1 MDLLLIRHAEP
12 IRVVDADGP
21 ADPHL
26 HERGIA
32 QAERLAQWLAEEELH
47 AIWSSPLRRAIETA
61 AGIARAHNLPVTVDE
76 ELAEFDRDANS
87 YIPVEELKATR
98 DPRYQLLAEGR
109 LEEFGAGD
117 PEAFR
122 AGVILAVERI
132 IEASPGR
139 TAAVVCHGGVIN
151 LYLGHVLGIE
161 RRMFFEPAYTS
172 ISRVVASRSGVRS
185 VRCLN
190 EVAHLRHTG
199 LLLS

>member
-12 IRVVDADGP
+12 IRIVDADGP

-26 HERGIA
+26 HERGVA

-61 AGIARAHNLPVTVDE
+61 APIARVHNLPVTMDE
-76 ELAEFDRDANS
+76 ELAEFDREANS
-87 YIPVEELKATR
+87 YIPIEELKATR

-109 LEEFGAGD
+109 LEEFGTAD
-117 PEAFR
+117 PEEFR
-122 AGVILAVERI
+122 ASVILAIERAI
-132 IEASPGR
+132 DANPGR

-151 LYLGHVLGIE
+151 LYLAHVLGID

-172 ISRVVASRSGVRS
+172 ICRVVASRSGVRS
-185 VRCLN
+185 VRGLN